1 MTFYSI
7 LFAVLFFECV
17 RILARVV
24 LEDTNVPLALPITI
38 VVLII
43 NNVLF
48 TTAVVEEKRL
58 GEPNYDPASKLLDL
72 LAFALVSIALLLL
85 SPTSNLFQVDAS
97 RLGSWAEGSRWL
109 GNDSIVAAWIA
120 ILLYQTTNLVWNWTT
135 LAYKRYPK
143 WAIAASHSR
152 VLLYLL
158 LWGLAVIGNPGAA
171 ESVGPVIAVAEAG
184 YLFVIRPLFIWPRVR
199 ETPKAGTPS
208 S

>member
-17 RILARVV
+17 RILAKVV
-24 LEDTNVPLALPITI
+24 LEDTNIPLALPITM
-38 VVLII
+38 VVLIS

-58 GEPNYDPASKLLDL
+58 GEPNYDVAAKLLDL

-85 SPTSNLFQVDAS
+85 SPGSNLFQVDAS
-97 RLGSWAEGSRWL
+97 RLDSWAKGSRWL
-109 GNDSIVAAWIA
+109 GNDSVVAAWVA

-135 LAYKRYPK
+135 LAFKRYPK
-143 WAIAASHSR
+143 WAVLMSHSR
-152 VLLYLL
+152 VLPYLL
-158 LWGLAVIGNPGAA
+158 LWGLAVSGNPGAA
-171 ESVGPVIAVAEAG
+171 RWVGPAIAFAEVM
-184 YLFVIRPLFIWPRVR
+184 YLFVIRPLFISPVVR
-199 ETPKAGTPS
+199 KARDAAAPS